1 MTDFYP
7 MGTAAPQQEPLTVN
21 QGYNTNYMPGPGSNV
36 TYTTPCNCVTGAIV
50 TIFFIFGTTFFI
62 VLIALAISN
71 QDGKF
76 VLISLFPLV
85 FSIVATVLGIKYDL
99 CASITVDQY
108 LQTVVIKSKKM
119 CCCFSKTNVIQI
131 SEIQQVIVQIDQTTS
146 YRINRVYYNAF
157 EIIFKLGNGREVRG
171 CSGVIN
177 KNNEGAR
184 AASILR
190 NALPPNIPF
199 GGELC
204 Y

>member
-1 MTDFYP
+1 
-7 MGTAAPQQEPLTVN
+7 
-21 QGYNTNYMPGPGSNV
+21 MPGP
-36 TYTTPCNCVTGAIV
+36 TPCNCITGAIV
-50 TIFFIFGTTFFI
+50 TVFFIFGTTFFI
-62 VLIALAISN
+62 VLIALAISE

-99 CASITVDQY
+99 CASITVDHY

-119 CCCFSKTNVIQI
+119 CCCYSGSNIIQI

-146 YRINRVYYNAF
+146 YNINGVYYNAF
-157 EIIFKLGNGREVRG
+157 EIIFKLVNGREVRG

-190 NALPPNIPF
+190 NALPSNITF